1 MDVRYHNSL
10 DTNFYEEQLYYFYA
24 IKILGFDDILSKNA
38 DLVLKKNNQIL
49 KSYYLLYNLF
59 NEDQIN
65 ILKSNTNEDQWFL
78 NYHLILFDSNTEKLE
93 DNIRKFLI
101 PKQALEKKI
110 KEENYLNF
118 YKQNIENCISLIK
131 DVESIENGIQD
142 YIDLKILERTN
153 SEIECDSE
161 EIYEEQFEYDYY

>member
-1 MDVRYHNSL
+1 M
-10 DTNFYEEQLYYFYA
+10 
-24 IKILGFDDILSKNA
+24 
-38 DLVLKKNNQIL
+38 
-49 KSYYLLYNLF
+49 LYNLF

-93 DNIRKFLI
+93 DNIKKILI